1 MEYHITIKR
10 EEILTCK
17 KTWVELEAL
26 VSGGMSQTEQSQYSS
41 HLYAESKKAELVETE
56 QISDCQGEM
65 GRCQSK

>member
-41 HLYAESKKAELVETE
+41 HLYAESKKAELVETT
-56 QISDCQGEM
+56 D
-65 GRCQSK
+65 